1 MKGVP
6 FVNSRYT
13 KGALISWKMSK
24 RVRGLDPWAK
34 PPHLRIVESI
44 HLPHPPFPPG
54 MRLIKLKQFFLQK
67 ALLSF
72 SIAIRQVSL
81 PPLVNT
87 WYLPVLSKDLQHPRL
102 FGWRMVWKSLII
114 RPRPIREEKAQS
126 QSCTFLNVQ
135 EHHAGN
141 YTCKA
146 ANAMGSG
153 VSRNALLSL
162 TGKPDSAKSKLY

>member
-1 MKGVP
+1 MKNVKKGKGVGPLGEASP
-6 FVNSRYT
+6 FKNCWEY
-13 KGALISWKMSK
+13 
-24 RVRGLDPWAK
+24 
-34 PPHLRIVESI
+34 PP
-44 HLPHPPFPPG
+44 PPPPFPPG